1 MELFLNLK
9 KMLSCCSRPF
19 GDFRLAEFQYSP
31 SDAIKIID
39 QEPKPVSTMSIS
51 QELFKFS
58 TVCKMCDMFIY
69 FKISNCEA

>member
-39 QEPKPVSTMSIS
+39 
-51 QELFKFS
+51 
-58 TVCKMCDMFIY
+58 
-69 FKISNCEA
+69 

>member
-1 MELFLNLK
+1 MELSLNLK

-19 GDFRLAEFQYSP
+19 GDFRLAEFQYNP

-39 QEPKPVSTMSIS
+39 QEPKPLSTMSIS

-58 TVCKMCDMFIY
+58 TVCKMCDVFIC
-69 FKISNCEA
+69 FKRSKYEA

>member
-9 KMLSCCSRPF
+9 KDAELLLQAF
-19 GDFRLAEFQYSP
+19 GDFRLAEFQYGP

-39 QEPKPVSTMSIS
+39 QEPEPVSTMSIS
-51 QELFKFS
+51 QELLKFS
-58 TVCKMCDMFIY
+58 TVCKMCDVFIY